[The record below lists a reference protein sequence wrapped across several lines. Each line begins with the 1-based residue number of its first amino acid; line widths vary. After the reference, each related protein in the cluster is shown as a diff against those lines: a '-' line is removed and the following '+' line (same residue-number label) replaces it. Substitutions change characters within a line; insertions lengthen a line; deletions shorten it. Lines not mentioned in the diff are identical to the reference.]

1 MTQNI
6 YKYTKKDQLK
16 FPQKYT
22 YSKNQGVEFFNYYFS
37 DRENILKKYKQVNKN
52 IKKHYYKHNFK
63 ILADYLKKN
72 QRQFYVHLNN
82 RLNIDL
88 NKIVIFRRENFNHF
102 DDPKK
107 EILNYM
113 DSEKIRTSE
122 LLDLLTYMSCVNQ
135 TLLIRPY
142 VDTLLQRFEVT
153 KRLYEYYNKGLRN
166 GSGNYNDVSFY
177 WQFTI
182 ILSITYIHTN
192 NLKYLNTVLKISDLI
207 LSLPLDHNIKFVSY
221 SALQVAIGIEM
232 KFIKNL

>member
-1 MTQNI
+1 
-6 YKYTKKDQLK
+6 
-16 FPQKYT
+16 
-22 YSKNQGVEFFNYYFS
+22 
-37 DRENILKKYKQVNKN
+37 
-52 IKKHYYKHNFK
+52 
-63 ILADYLKKN
+63 
-72 QRQFYVHLNN
+72 
-82 RLNIDL
+82 
-88 NKIVIFRRENFNHF
+88 
-102 DDPKK
+102 
-107 EILNYM
+107 
-113 DSEKIRTSE
+113 
-122 LLDLLTYMSCVNQ
+122 MSCVNQ

-232 KFIKNL
+232 KFIKNLLKEKKIDFKI